1 MSHTFKFV
9 LVAAGFS
16 VAGWLVGFFM
26 SDRAPA
32 PTESAQTK
40 ASSEHASNA
49 LPNLTLGRSA
59 RDLPKSRNKQARN
72 SESAIFAALREPNE
86 LRRIHDLMEAVS
98 EMGIDWISSTLV
110 LAQNLSAQEQES
122 LMPVLVA
129 RWAELDPAAAAQFAL
144 TLPESVIR
152 SMTMRATFGVWLA
165 SSPEEAMAW
174 ASSLPPG
181 QERSRT
187 IDEVV
192 RALAQR
198 DPASAM
204 LLLERFPKDR
214 ARDSSSYNVFSEWAK
229 SDPRAAADYWLKAI
243 PASGQDVNG
252 ALAKI
257 ASIWARSDPQE
268 AFTWAQKLPEST
280 AKNST
285 LSIIV
290 GAMAGRDPQQAASQV
305 AQLGAASRA
314 SAAGEVA
321 LQWAQDDAAAAAV
334 WAGSLP
340 EDGARASAFRSIAQT
355 WTGQDLGKVANW
367 LDGLPASESRDAAV
381 SAFTKQVSDSDPE
394 AAVAWASTISDPNTS
409 KVDLERIA
417 ITWMGRD
424 EDAASRWI
432 TATPSLAEDA
442 KARLLA
448 VNK

>member
-9 LVAAGFS
+9 FAAAGFS

-32 PTESAQTK
+32 PTEPAQTK
-40 ASSEHASNA
+40 ASAEPASTA
-49 LPNLTLGRSA
+49 LANLPSGRSA
-59 RDLPKSRNKQARN
+59 RDMPKSKNKQARN

-86 LRRIHDLMEAVS
+86 LRRLHDLMEAVS
-98 EMGIDWISSTLV
+98 EMGIDEISSTLV
-110 LAQNLSAQEQES
+110 LAQKLSAQEQKS

-129 RWAELDPAAAAQFAL
+129 RWAELDPAAAAQFVL

-152 SMTMRATFGVWLA
+152 SMTMRATLGVWFA

-229 SDPRAAADYWLKAI
+229 RDPRAAADYWLKVI

-257 ASIWARSDPQE
+257 ASLWARSDPQE

-285 LSIIV
+285 LSIII
-290 GAMAGRDPQQAASQV
+290 GAMAGRDPQQAASRV
-305 AQLGAASRA
+305 
-314 SAAGEVA
+314 
-321 LQWAQDDAAAAAV
+321 AAAAAA

-340 EDGARASAFRSIAQT
+340 EDEARASAFRSIART
-355 WTGQDLGKVANW
+355 WTGQDLGKAANW

-381 SAFTKQVSDSDPE
+381 SAFTNQVSDSDPE
-394 AAVAWASTISDPNTS
+394 GAVAWASTISDPNTR

-432 TATPSLAEDA
+432 AATPSLAEDA

-448 VNK
+448 ANK